1 MHTVDMYSR
10 GALPRLNGC
19 IELFIF
25 FSMELHIYIYIYICV
40 YVHGSIRPIIY
51 IYIYI
56 CVCIKVYVYSYTYMC
71 RQEFQNIS
79 FACTENVNFSLKDLL
94 CFSMRFLSIFF
105 GGWPL
110 FRKGVFQEK
119 RRFSGCMRKPGSAF
133 ARVCFGC
140 MQEPVEFC
148 QLARSVSSI
157 APRLPHAKEIW
168 SCGVRKCE

>member
-1 MHTVDMYSR
+1 MDASSS
-10 GALPRLNGC
+10 LSFCLWSC
-19 IELFIF
+19 IY
-25 FSMELHIYIYIYICV
+25 IYIYIYICV
-40 YVHGSIRPIIY
+40 YVHGSIRPIIYIYIY

-71 RQEFQNIS
+71 RQEFQKIS

-94 CFSMRFLSIFF
+94 CFSMRFRSIFF

-110 FRKGVFQEK
+110 FRKGIFQEK

-133 ARVCFGC
+133 VRVCFGC
-140 MQEPVEFC
+140 MQESVEFC
-148 QLARSVSSI
+148 HLARSVSSI